1 MRIAILAD
9 IHANAL
15 ALEAVVA
22 DLELTQPDR
31 VIVAGDFQ
39 NRGPFPREVTYRLYA
54 LGWALLR
61 GNHEDYVIIQSTPVG
76 GVDLIDSYSW
86 QPARWTAQQVA
97 ETVPHLKSLPIAI
110 AAEGPDGSQVCVAH
124 GSPRSNAEG
133 FFPSTTPEKAKEM
146 LGVTPPQVLCC
157 GHTHIPLSRQ
167 IDGTFVF
174 NVGSVGFPFD
184 GDPRAAYGLLCWS
197 DGRWTAE
204 LRRVEYPVADV
215 VSALSE
221 KEFHEGTGPLG
232 RIIQRELETARPHLT
247 LFTTVFLPRVRVG
260 EIDITEAVTEYLHY
274 PQAEIETWYAE
285 LRTRQKLARSSL
297 MTNDK

>member
-9 IHANAL
+9 IPANAL
-15 ALEAVVA
+15 ALEAVIE

-39 NRGPFPREVTYRLYA
+39 NRGPCPREVAYRLFA
-54 LGWALLR
+54 LEWTLLR
-61 GNHEDYVIIQSTPVG
+61 GNHEDYVIIQSEPVAE
-76 GVDLIDSYSW
+76 VDLIDSYSW
-86 QPARWTAQQVA
+86 QPARWTAEQIA
-97 ETVPHLKSLPIAI
+97 DTVPRLKSLPIAI
-110 AAEGPDGSQVCVAH
+110 TTEGPDGSRVCVAH

-133 FFPSTTPEKAKEM
+133 FFPSTTETKAKEM
-146 LGVTPPQVLCC
+146 LGAAPPQVLCC

-184 GDPRAAYGLLCWS
+184 GDPRAAYGLLCWN
-197 DGRWTAE
+197 DGRWATE
-204 LRRVEYPVADV
+204 LRRVSYPVAQV
-215 VSALSE
+215 VSALNE
-221 KEFHEGTGPLG
+221 RGFHQGTGPLG

-247 LFTTVFLPRVRVG
+247 LFTMVFLPRVRAG
-260 EIDITEAVTEYLHY
+260 EIGISEAVTEYLRY
-274 PQAEIETWYAE
+274 PQSQIETWYSE

-297 MTNDK
+297 MSNYK